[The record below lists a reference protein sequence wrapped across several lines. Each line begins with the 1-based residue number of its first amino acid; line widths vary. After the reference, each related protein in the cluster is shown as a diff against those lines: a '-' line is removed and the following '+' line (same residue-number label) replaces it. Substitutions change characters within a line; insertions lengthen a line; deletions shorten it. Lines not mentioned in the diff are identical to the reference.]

1 MFEYIYHNRHKFLL
15 LVLFAALFS
24 LFPDISWAAA
34 KQSICTS
41 GCDEGTIFAMI
52 SCRAACFLKQSKTV
66 VFILAGFGLIGFAF
80 MAIFNKISWKW
91 FSNIAIGLFLVAVM
105 GLFIDYFTTK
115 DGKGTVSARLDFGY
129 DMGSK
134 TDPEKLPPPRDTTC
148 KENPDL
154 PECDTDKC
162 TDPSTEFDLVSGK
175 CVPVEN

>member
-1 MFEYIYHNRHKFLL
+1 ML

-24 LFPDISWAAA
+24 LLPNISWAADN
-34 KQSICTS
+34 SMCTS
-41 GCDEGTIFAMI
+41 GCDKGTIFTMI

-129 DMGSK
+129 DMGGNSQNNG
-134 TDPEKLPPPRDTTC
+134 TGGGTSTTTC
-148 KENPDL
+148 KENSDL

-162 TDPSTEFDLVSGK
+162 TDPSTKFDLVSGK